1 MPHPC
6 THRDPALASLIDAAV
21 PPSIELRRRLHRHPE
36 VMFEERQTSAAIKEV
51 LRSLEI
57 PFVEDLAGGTGIL
70 AHLAGGDGSPVALRA
85 DMDALPI
92 EERTSVAWKS
102 TVPGRMHACGHDGHV
117 SVLVGA
123 ARVLREIA
131 RRTGLPRP
139 VTLVFQPGEEGG
151 GGGRMMVEEGA
162 LDGSRIGPPVR
173 RIYGLHGWPML
184 GLGQVATR
192 PGPMLAAA
200 DAFEVVIE
208 GEGGHAALPHLVR
221 NPVLAAGAIAASLP
235 MLVATEVTAVDA
247 AIVTPTMLRAGDAF
261 NVIPQTARLAG
272 TIRTLR
278 EETRQRLHRAIV
290 ERCEGMA
297 AAHRCRAEVRIREG
311 YPITVN
317 DPETCGHFDEVLAG
331 AIGLERVEAF
341 PAPTMGAEDFAY
353 YGRVVPACFFALGLQ
368 AVDGPRVPPL
378 HSPLFDFEDRA
389 IPTGIAAMTS
399 LALAG

>member
-1 MPHPC
+1 MPHAC

-21 PPSIELRRRLHRHPE
+21 PPSVELRRRLHAHPE
-36 VMFEERQTSAAIKEV
+36 VMFEERQTCAAIKDV
-51 LRSLEI
+51 LRSLDI
-57 PFVEDLAGGTGIL
+57 PFVEGLAGGTGIL

-102 TVPGRMHACGHDGHV
+102 TVTGRMHACGHDGHV
-117 SVLVGA
+117 AVLLGT
-123 ARVLREIA
+123 ARVLREIS
-131 RRTGLPRP
+131 RGRGLPRP

-162 LDGSRIGPPVR
+162 LDGSRIGPPIR
-173 RIYGLHGWPML
+173 RIYGLHGWPLL

-235 MLVATEVTAVDA
+235 SLVATEVSAVDA

-261 NVIPQTARLAG
+261 NVIPQTATLAG

-278 EETRQRLHRAIV
+278 EETRGRLHRAIV
-290 ERCEGMA
+290 ERCQGIA

-317 DPETCGHFDEVLAG
+317 DPESCGHFDEVVGG
-331 AIGLERVEAF
+331 ALGTDRVEEF
-341 PAPTMGAEDFAY
+341 PAPTMGAEDFSY

-368 AVDGPRVPPL
+368 AVDGPPVPPL
-378 HSPLFDFEDRA
+378 HSPFFDFEDRA